1 VCGVIVCVCVRENE
15 REREKL
21 CVCVCSVSVFVDY
34 ALSAVAA
41 PSFLALFTCQTTLR
55 AVASLPPCCC
65 ERERE
70 KESIRNDIRQRV
82 CPGTI
87 IITTAFDMTGDG
99 DGMGNRG
106 SNSTCPGWTLSR
118 VPSAC
123 RFPFHTFLGS

>member
-1 VCGVIVCVCVRENE
+1 MRERERNCVCVCVLCLCLWIMPFLQWPPPLSLHFSLAKLPLLLLL
-15 REREKL
+15 RERE
-21 CVCVCSVSVFVDY
+21 
-34 ALSAVAA
+34 
-41 PSFLALFTCQTTLR
+41 
-55 AVASLPPCCC
+55 
-65 ERERE
+65 E
-70 KESIRNDIRQRV
+70 ESTRNDTRQRV